1 MHDQLVKS
9 TATEGLL
16 FIGERVHGRFEPKM
30 DHLVCFMPAVL
41 ALGAHNGAVPD
52 DKQAQHMDTA
62 KRLLETCYAM

>member
-52 DKQAQHMDTA
+52 DERAQHMDTA